1 MNDPK
6 KLRAVFNNASFLD
19 DDYRDSL
26 NNHFERSLGDTSSK
40 LQNFARYVPRQSLT
54 RFLVKYEL
62 FKKILNTQG
71 SIFEVGVL
79 AGGSLFS
86 WAQCSAIF
94 EHLNYQRKIVGFD
107 VFGKQVTPNDDDRRG
122 NSMEQYFSD
131 EMMLDSQKDIEESI
145 ALFDR
150 NRFLGDEQKIFLV
163 DGLAE
168 ETIPEYLEQN
178 PETVISLLY
187 LDVNLYEP
195 TKAALQHCLPRMP
208 KGSLIVFDELNDRG
222 MPGETKAVIDTIGLA
237 NLRIQRFSWD
247 TKISYAIL

>member
-1 MNDPK
+1 MSDTD
-6 KLRAVFNNASFLD
+6 KLRAVFNNASFLND
-19 DDYRDSL
+19 NFRDEL
-26 NNHFERSLGDTSSK
+26 NDHFERSLGDTSSK

-62 FKKILNTQG
+62 FKLILNTQG

-107 VFGKQVTPNDDDRRG
+107 VFGKQVVPNNDDRQG
-122 NSMEQYFSD
+122 SSMEQYFSD
-131 EMMLDSQKDIEESI
+131 EMMLDSLRDIEDSI
-145 ALFDR
+145 ALFDK
-150 NRFLGDEQKIFLV
+150 NRFFGDERKIFLV
-163 DGLAE
+163 EGFAE
-168 ETIPEYLEQN
+168 ETIPAYLKQQ

-222 MPGETKAVIDTIGLA
+222 MPGETKAVIDTVGLS